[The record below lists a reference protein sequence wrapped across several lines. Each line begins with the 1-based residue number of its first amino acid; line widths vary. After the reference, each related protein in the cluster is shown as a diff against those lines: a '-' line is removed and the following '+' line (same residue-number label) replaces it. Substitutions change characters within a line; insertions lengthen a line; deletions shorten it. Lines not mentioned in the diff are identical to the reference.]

1 MAATEKTDQIVAVSG
16 EEVTLKAMADK
27 IETWDIAR
35 LIPSARNARTHSE
48 KQIAEL
54 AGSIASFGFIV
65 PVLVDGKGVILAG
78 HARVL
83 AARQLKLTRVPVIVV
98 DHLTEKEKRAYAIAD
113 NKIALNAGWDEDLL
127 RVELE
132 ALRNDGVDLDS
143 LGFSEDEF
151 NNLLDQLGPQPSPE
165 EDSVP
170 ESTPVPVNRTG
181 DVWQLGEHVLV
192 CGDATDAG
200 SYRAVL
206 GDELADM
213 VFTDP
218 PYNVD
223 YRAPGLGIGITNDDL
238 GAGFEAF
245 LETACTHMLENAKGA
260 LYICMSSSELHTLY
274 SAFRKTGGHWSTFII
289 WGKNTFTLGRSDY
302 QRQFEPILY
311 GWQEGNPHYWCGARD
326 QGDLWLIDKPQ
337 ANDLHPTMKPV
348 ALVERA
354 VLNSSRRGA
363 IVLDPFAGSG
373 STLISCEKTGRKARL
388 IELEP
393 KYCDVIIWRWQEFT
407 GKEAIH
413 ATTEETFAH
422 MSARRS
428 PAGDSASPTGA
439 CEPVS

>member
-27 IETWDIAR
+27 IEIWDIAR

-54 AGSIASFGFIV
+54 AGSIASFGFLV
-65 PVLVDGKGVILAG
+65 PVLVDGKGMILAG

-132 ALRNDGVDLDS
+132 VLRNDGVDLDS

-170 ESTPVPVNRTG
+170 ESPPVPVNRTG
-181 DVWQLGEHVLV
+181 DVWRLGEHVLV
-192 CGDATDAG
+192 GGDATDAG

-223 YRAPGLGIGITNDDL
+223 YRGTGLGYR
-238 GAGFEAF
+238 
-245 LETACTHMLENAKGA
+245 H
-260 LYICMSSSELHTLY
+260 
-274 SAFRKTGGHWSTFII
+274 R
-289 WGKNTFTLGRSDY
+289 
-302 QRQFEPILY
+302 
-311 GWQEGNPHYWCGARD
+311 
-326 QGDLWLIDKPQ
+326 
-337 ANDLHPTMKPV
+337 
-348 ALVERA
+348 
-354 VLNSSRRGA
+354 
-363 IVLDPFAGSG
+363 
-373 STLISCEKTGRKARL
+373 
-388 IELEP
+388 
-393 KYCDVIIWRWQEFT
+393 
-407 GKEAIH
+407 
-413 ATTEETFAH
+413 
-422 MSARRS
+422 
-428 PAGDSASPTGA
+428 
-439 CEPVS
+439 

>member
-27 IETWDIAR
+27 IEIWDIAR

-223 YRAPGLGIGITNDDL
+223 YRGTGLGYR
-238 GAGFEAF
+238 
-245 LETACTHMLENAKGA
+245 H
-260 LYICMSSSELHTLY
+260 H
-274 SAFRKTGGHWSTFII
+274 
-289 WGKNTFTLGRSDY
+289 
-302 QRQFEPILY
+302 
-311 GWQEGNPHYWCGARD
+311 
-326 QGDLWLIDKPQ
+326 
-337 ANDLHPTMKPV
+337 
-348 ALVERA
+348 
-354 VLNSSRRGA
+354 
-363 IVLDPFAGSG
+363 
-373 STLISCEKTGRKARL
+373 
-388 IELEP
+388 
-393 KYCDVIIWRWQEFT
+393 
-407 GKEAIH
+407 
-413 ATTEETFAH
+413 
-422 MSARRS
+422 
-428 PAGDSASPTGA
+428 
-439 CEPVS
+439 